1 MQRLSCVAVN
11 WLGVG
16 TNVGLVAVK
25 GGVGTAC
32 GSAALVADAAHS
44 AGDLISDFVTIAAM
58 KLGAAPPD
66 EDHPLGH
73 AKFETV
79 GALAIGGL
87 LIATGVGIGAHGVEV
102 LATTA
107 VALSRDAAAPAI
119 ESVAPLPCAAAAAL
133 AILSKEALYRV
144 TLAVG
149 EREDR
154 PVVVA
159 NAHHH
164 RSDALSSVVALC
176 GIGGAACGAPLLD
189 PVAAVVVAAMIT
201 RSGVQIGWEAVMGLT
216 DAVDKELVQRIAR
229 AADELTRGRA
239 AIAYADGGSSCG
251 DGGAAALAGTPE
263 IRSHSHLR
271 VRMVRSRALVDL
283 HIVVDP
289 RITVSAAHTIADRV
303 RHHLSLRVPEVA
315 DANVHVDVQPEV
327 DSYGVRG
334 LQRGVA
340 GGAGAAAAATATPAA
355 AAAGG
360 AGTSVGASM
369 AAGSA
374 GSRAVA
380 VAAELRD
387 PSALSAAAE
396 AAAISVDGVLDVTHT
411 HTHLFGGTTAVETTI
426 VVDETISVL
435 EARVLG
441 RRAREAVE
449 RVDGIDAADVHL
461 ELEIEWDETA
471 RRKCE

>member
-1 MQRLSCVAVN
+1 MRALTSASVT

-87 LIATGVGIGAHGVEV
+87 LIATGVGIGAHGVET

-107 VALSRDAAAPAI
+107 VALSRDGAAPAL

-229 AADELTRGRA
+229 AADELTQGRA
-239 AIAYADGGSSCG
+239 AIAHTATEFP
-251 DGGAAALAGTPE
+251 ALATTPE

-303 RHHLSLRVPEVA
+303 RHHLSLRVSEVA

-334 LQRGVA
+334 LQVR
-340 GGAGAAAAATATPAA
+340 T
-355 AAAGG
+355 
-360 AGTSVGASM
+360 
-369 AAGSA
+369 
-374 GSRAVA
+374 
-380 VAAELRD
+380 
-387 PSALSAAAE
+387 
-396 AAAISVDGVLDVTHT
+396 
-411 HTHLFGGTTAVETTI
+411 
-426 VVDETISVL
+426 
-435 EARVLG
+435 
-441 RRAREAVE
+441 
-449 RVDGIDAADVHL
+449 
-461 ELEIEWDETA
+461 
-471 RRKCE
+471 